1 MDNVWTHGGTAKT
14 VGLEEGEIF
23 FHCGANALQILPFP
37 YPTSPSLTNDVCS
50 VASNHAELLHPSL
63 IALVSHFCLL
73 SGNADEKCTELL
85 IARTIFAHNT
95 AFLQRSPLLQA
106 QLSQVA
112 LTSCQE
118 LTKAAT
124 CPQHSPASP
133 GGCSETTRIWQ
144 HAEHMGQTGTVCFSP
159 WFCPQEKHF
168 SCFQF
173 HHRKLMLVAKCSC
186 NQQEWEHIRF
196 LDWEHQRSSSTLIT
210 DGCFCITIRGWI

>member
-1 MDNVWTHGGTAKT
+1 M
-14 VGLEEGEIF
+14 
-23 FHCGANALQILPFP
+23 
-37 YPTSPSLTNDVCS
+37 
-50 VASNHAELLHPSL
+50 ASSHAELLHPTL

-73 SGNADEKCTELL
+73 SGNADEKCTQLL

-112 LTSCQE
+112 LASCQE
-118 LTKAAT
+118 PTKAAT

-133 GGCSETTRIWQ
+133 GGCSETTRILQ
-144 HAEHMGQTGTVCFSP
+144 HAEHMGQTGTVCCFSP

-173 HHRKLMLVAKCSC
+173 HHRQLMLGAKYSWNRDLC
-186 NQQEWEHIRF
+186 NQQEWEHIKF
-196 LDWEHQRSSSTLIT
+196 LYWEHQRSSSTLIT
-210 DGCFCITIRGWI
+210 DGCFCSMIRGWV